1 MIVPRFMIRERT
13 PLALKL
19 YRVYVYQCSNSLG
32 RASRILEAFLERSH
46 ESIRQWVQRL
56 APVCDEFDV
65 DRRLVTAV
73 FVDETMIRIR
83 GREAWVVSIADALRP
98 QPEKA
103 TAP

>member
-13 PLALKL
+13 PLALML
-19 YRVYVYQCSNSLG
+19 YGVYVYLCSNSLR
-32 RASRILEAFLERSH
+32 RASRILEPIVERSH

>member
-1 MIVPRFMIRERT
+1 MILSRYVKRERT
-13 PLALKL
+13 SLPLML
-19 YRVYVYQCSNSLG
+19 YGVYVYLCSNSLR
-32 RASRILEAFLERSH
+32 RASRILEPIVERSH

-83 GREAWVVSIADALRP
+83 GREGWCGSRSSQD
-98 QPEKA
+98 
-103 TAP
+103 

>member
-1 MIVPRFMIRERT
+1 
-13 PLALKL
+13 
-19 YRVYVYQCSNSLG
+19 
-32 RASRILEAFLERSH
+32 
-46 ESIRQWVQRL
+46 L